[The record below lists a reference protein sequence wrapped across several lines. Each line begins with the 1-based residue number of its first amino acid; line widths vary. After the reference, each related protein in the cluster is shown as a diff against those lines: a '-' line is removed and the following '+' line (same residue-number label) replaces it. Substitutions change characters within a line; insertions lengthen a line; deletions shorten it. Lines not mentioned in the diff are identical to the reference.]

1 MSCSYLRSD
10 KSYECFLQKKCKQ
23 THSVSF
29 CTALILLCWN
39 ASFTSRN
46 VQTLRD
52 SRSPPCQFWRQKLIS
67 CPKSLAKSTHKHKSK
82 LIQLKSIF
90 HKMVD
95 GCCWLVRTRG
105 WNNIF
110 LTPCRHLSCAD
121 RLEFSSWWQG
131 QTILLVVFARPRAQS
146 DRWGQ
151 GCPLGTLKHVEL
163 NS

>member
-1 MSCSYLRSD
+1 MLSPEKMQANTL
-10 KSYECFLQKKCKQ
+10 CKFSAQ
-23 THSVSF
+23 LLF
-29 CTALILLCWN
+29 CCAEMHLSLLIL
-39 ASFTSRN
+39 SKHS
-46 VQTLRD
+46 D
-52 SRSPPCQFWRQKLIS
+52 SWLPRCQFWKQKLIS
-67 CPKSLAKSTHKHKSK
+67 RPKSLAKSTHKHKSK

-110 LTPCRHLSCAD
+110 LTSCRHLSCAD
-121 RLEFSSWWQG
+121 RLEFSSWWLG

-151 GCPLGTLKHVEL
+151 GCPLGTLKHLEL